1 MTGRSELQESEEKIM
16 KKELATRCEL
26 ALMGMAQPISK
37 EELNEVIPYIASAI
51 GVKCDTDEVIDR
63 MFQYTKA
70 TPRHFVMNTIMGEM
84 MCLTVT
90 LDDGESDYLLEDENG
105 VFSSVYNFTFPDC
118 SELGYTFFKVRNGAS
133 RRIA

>member
-1 MTGRSELQESEEKIM
+1 M
-16 KKELATRCEL
+16 KRELATRCEL
-26 ALMGMAQPISK
+26 ALMGMTQPITK

-51 GVKCDTDEVIDR
+51 GVKCDKDEVIET

-70 TPRHFVMNTIMGEM
+70 TPKHFVMNTICGMQ
-84 MCLTVT
+84 CLTVT
-90 LDDGESDYLLEDENG
+90 LDDGETPYLLEDEEG

-118 SELGYTFFKVRNGAS
+118 SELGYSFFKVRNGAS